1 MSKSIEK
8 NFFSAVIYQVIT
20 VLVPVFTVYYL
31 TRVIGSGGI
40 GSFSYANSIASYFVI
55 LSALGFST
63 YGRREIAFYQDDRNK
78 YSKVFFEIQILK
90 AIISLFVIGVY
101 LIYVFAF
108 GWDKL
113 LLLILTVNI
122 INTVFD
128 INWFYSGLEKFD
140 SITNRSLI
148 VKVLYIAAI
157 FSFVKSAED
166 FYIYALIEVI
176 HTLCLSLILW
186 PGIRKYIEKP
196 DSIDLIHHLKPVITL
211 FIPTIA
217 IQLYTVLD
225 KSMIGF
231 FSHNSYDE
239 NGYYELAQNLVK
251 ACLILATSM
260 GNVMSPRV
268 SHAISQNNMDEVRTN
283 LYNSYRFVWL
293 TSVPIIIVL
302 CFIAPRLVPIYYG
315 AGYDKVISLIR
326 LFTPLILIIGLS
338 NVTGIQYF
346 VPKNY
351 LKYYNIS
358 LISGSV
364 VNICLNLILIPR
376 YFSIG
381 ATVASVLAE
390 GTVTLMQ
397 FVFLARTGE
406 LKIRKIFYISIK
418 YIIAG
423 MLLTFSLVYFDS
435 LLPLN
440 LFGLIFLIV
449 IGIFLYFSLLI
460 ILRDSATISYIK
472 YMKERIRKLLYK
484 STT

>member
-166 FYIYALIEVI
+166 F
-176 HTLCLSLILW
+176 S
-186 PGIRKYIEKP
+186 
-196 DSIDLIHHLKPVITL
+196 
-211 FIPTIA
+211 
-217 IQLYTVLD
+217 
-225 KSMIGF
+225 
-231 FSHNSYDE
+231 
-239 NGYYELAQNLVK
+239 
-251 ACLILATSM
+251 
-260 GNVMSPRV
+260 
-268 SHAISQNNMDEVRTN
+268 
-283 LYNSYRFVWL
+283 
-293 TSVPIIIVL
+293 
-302 CFIAPRLVPIYYG
+302 YYG
-315 AGYDKVISLIR
+315 L
-326 LFTPLILIIGLS
+326 
-338 NVTGIQYF
+338 
-346 VPKNY
+346 
-351 LKYYNIS
+351 
-358 LISGSV
+358 
-364 VNICLNLILIPR
+364 
-376 YFSIG
+376 
-381 ATVASVLAE
+381 E
-390 GTVTLMQ
+390 
-397 FVFLARTGE
+397 
-406 LKIRKIFYISIK
+406 
-418 YIIAG
+418 
-423 MLLTFSLVYFDS
+423 
-435 LLPLN
+435 
-440 LFGLIFLIV
+440 
-449 IGIFLYFSLLI
+449 
-460 ILRDSATISYIK
+460 
-472 YMKERIRKLLYK
+472 
-484 STT
+484 